1 MPALAVVEVL
11 MMTGGVL
18 NKGCSIARY
27 RGGSCPIRD
36 TISATECRP
45 VKMLLTYDYLVTILN
60 ERRMRSKDMIV
71 LVSKPNILP
80 KNSDQG
86 KSDRKHVV

>member
-1 MPALAVVEVL
+1 
-11 MMTGGVL
+11 
-18 NKGCSIARY
+18 
-27 RGGSCPIRD
+27 
-36 TISATECRP
+36 
-45 VKMLLTYDYLVTILN
+45 MLLTYDYLVTILN